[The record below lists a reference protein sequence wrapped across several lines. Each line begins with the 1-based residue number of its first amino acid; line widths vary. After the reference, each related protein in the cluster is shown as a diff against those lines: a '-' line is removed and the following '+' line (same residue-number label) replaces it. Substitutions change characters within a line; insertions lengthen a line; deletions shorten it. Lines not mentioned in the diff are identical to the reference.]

1 MCTVSCFGG
10 RVVFYKDK
18 DFDCCVVFGTV
29 CPRGE
34 NKKNKFYSGLDVLF
48 IIYLFTSH
56 TTQLVGSY

>member
-1 MCTVSCFGG
+1 M
-10 RVVFYKDK
+10 VFYKDK